1 MLKGTH
7 SERNVGNNPATE
19 GVVDLSMFVTLMVVG
34 LAVGGLTEFVMKD
47 GGYGLVWNLILGLAG
62 SSAANVLVWILGVSP
77 GAGMLATGIVA
88 CFGSALVI
96 IGQRQIWPADA

>member
-1 MLKGTH
+1 MDF
-7 SERNVGNNPATE
+7 SIFA
-19 GVVDLSMFVTLMVVG
+19 TLMVVG

-47 GGYGLVWNLILGLAG
+47 GGYGLVWNLILGLTG

-96 IGQRQIWPADA
+96 VGQRKIWPAHA